1 MRARVP
7 SAPVD
12 DANESGV
19 EEAAAVDAAVVS
31 DSAHE
36 GNTNGKKSTSSEPT
50 AEARSDDG
58 GHEVEGVDLHSM
70 DRQPA
75 NAPKRTGSERGNA
88 RENMRDVVAV
98 CNKCIADGLD
108 QGTCHKRKSRAREAS
123 STIAPSNAKRRRR

>member
-36 GNTNGKKSTSSEPT
+36 GNTTGKKFTSSEPT
-50 AEARSDDG
+50 AEARSDDS

-75 NAPKRTGSERGNA
+75 KRTGSERGNA
-88 RENMRDVVAV
+88 RENMRDVVTV